1 MKIVD
6 NIKRGWKNEGFVR
19 IRKYIRKPALIA
31 FVIADIVVFLL
42 ILVLL
47 IIGKLED
54 LIVSMN
60 VRYNSPAFLVLA
72 IAFFIVQ
79 IGAIGYGVVLS
90 LRKYRRPSGKG
101 IFRPSYEDGSSYKAL
116 HEHLDYCADLMK

>member
-1 MKIVD
+1 MKILD
-6 NIKRGWKNEGFVR
+6 SIKRSWKNEGFVR
-19 IRKYIRKPALIA
+19 IRKYIQKPAFIA

-60 VRYNSPAFLVLA
+60 IRYNSPAFVALA

-90 LRKYRRPSGKG
+90 LRKYRRPSGRG
-101 IFRPSYEDGSSYKAL
+101 IFRPLYENGSSYKAL
-116 HEHLDYCADLMK
+116 HEYLDYCANLTK

>member
-6 NIKRGWKNEGFVR
+6 NIKRSWKNEGFVR

-60 VRYNSPAFLVLA
+60 VRYNSPAFIVLA

-101 IFRPSYEDGSSYKAL
+101 IFRPSYEDGSSYNAL

>member
-1 MKIVD
+1 MKILD

-19 IRKYIRKPALIA
+19 IRKYMRKPAIIA
-31 FVIADIVVFLL
+31 FVIADIVMALL
-42 ILVLL
+42 ILLLL

-60 VRYNSPAFLVLA
+60 VRYNSPVFVVLA
-72 IAFFIVQ
+72 ISFLIVQ
-79 IGAIGYGVVLS
+79 ISAVGYGVVLS

-101 IFRPSYEDGSSYKAL
+101 ILKPSYEEGASYKAL
-116 HEHLDYCADLMK
+116 NEQLNFNSVLKK

>member
-47 IIGKLED
+47 IIGKMED

-60 VRYNSPAFLVLA
+60 VRYNLSHFCKFKMVY
-72 IAFFIVQ
+72 IA
-79 IGAIGYGVVLS
+79 
-90 LRKYRRPSGKG
+90 
-101 IFRPSYEDGSSYKAL
+101 D
-116 HEHLDYCADLMK
+116 

>member
-6 NIKRGWKNEGFVR
+6 NIKRSWKNEGFVR

-31 FVIADIVVFLL
+31 FGIADIVVFLL

-60 VRYNSPAFLVLA
+60 VRYNSPAFIVLA
-72 IAFFIVQ
+72 IAFLIVQ
-79 IGAIGYGVVLS
+79 LGAIGYGVVLS

-101 IFRPSYEDGSSYKAL
+101 IFRPSYEDGSSHKVL
-116 HEHLDYCADLMK
+116 HEHLDYCANIMK

>member
-6 NIKRGWKNEGFVR
+6 NIKRSWKNEGFVR

-60 VRYNSPAFLVLA
+60 VRYNSPAFIVLA
-72 IAFFIVQ
+72 IAFLIVQ

-116 HEHLDYCADLMK
+116 HEHLDYCADFMK

>member
-6 NIKRGWKNEGFVR
+6 NIKRGWKNEGFAR

-60 VRYNSPAFLVLA
+60 VRYNSPAFIVLA
-72 IAFFIVQ
+72 IAFCIVQ

-116 HEHLDYCADLMK
+116 NEHLDYCANLMK

>member
-6 NIKRGWKNEGFVR
+6 NIKRSWKNEGFVR

-60 VRYNSPAFLVLA
+60 VRYNSPAFIVLV
-72 IAFFIVQ
+72 IAFLIVQ

-116 HEHLDYCADLMK
+116 HEHLDYCANIMK

>member
-6 NIKRGWKNEGFVR
+6 NIKRSWKNEGFVR

-60 VRYNSPAFLVLA
+60 VRYNSPAFIVLA
-72 IAFFIVQ
+72 IAFLIVQ
-79 IGAIGYGVVLS
+79 LGAIGYGVVLS

-101 IFRPSYEDGSSYKAL
+101 IFRPSYEDGSSHKAL
-116 HEHLDYCADLMK
+116 HEHLDYCANIMK